1 LGRDFTT
8 SEREAVETFQAQ
20 EAATGRE
27 FVAGENVLGREFQ
40 TGERVGGEAFR
51 TGERVAGQE
60 YGTGEREATEAY
72 RTGEREAI
80 QGFDRDERIAGEAFR
95 TNERIGS
102 QAFATSENALDR
114 LLKKEGLDVD
124 RLREDNLNVYR
135 NAMMEQSG
143 KQADAADVVEPPD
156 MSQLPFAMFEYAK
169 ESLMGQY
176 GEYDPLADQGKLIW
190 PTDEKK
196 YSDLKQKVLST
207 ANAFAIRLLAPS
219 MSYDEIQAF
228 LEEASVEILNRIPAL
243 AGGGEEESAVIPES
257 GISVAKDLVFGLA
270 GPGRMVAEG
279 AVDYVKNLSG
289 WLRGTVAPRTVKGEV
304 GDETTEA
311 FAWALV
317 QKLQELDLT
326 DEERSKIGNAATFK
340 GYEWD
345 LQKPIRGGTT
355 SKLPEILDYVVRL
368 AQQYGLGAEA
378 Q

>member
-1 LGRDFTT
+1 LTGERKESEEFRTGEREATEGYMTEERVASEVFAAAQALLGRDFTT

-135 NAMMEQSG
+135 NAMMAQSEE
-143 KQADAADVVEPPD
+143 QADTVEPPD

-176 GEYDPLADQGKLIW
+176 GEYDPVADQGKLIW

-207 ANAFAIRLLAPS
+207 ANAYAIRLLAPS
-219 MSYDEIQAF
+219 MSYAEIQAF
-228 LEEASVEILNRIPAL
+228 LEEASVEILNRIPSM
-243 AGGGEEESAVIPES
+243 EEAP
-257 GISVAKDLVFGLA
+257 
-270 GPGRMVAEG
+270 PVAE
-279 AVDYVKNLSG
+279 KEI
-289 WLRGTVAPRTVKGEV
+289 RGSTTEV
-304 GDETTEA
+304 GNRLLLQGDKGNEAARLLAILNSVLPMIDSAEDKAVAEKVKAWLGHETLSPKGAMSLTIYGNIIA
-311 FAWALV
+311 
-317 QKLQELDLT
+317 DLLEKYSRPQT
-326 DEERSKIGNAATFK
+326 VPG
-340 GYEWD
+340 
-345 LQKPIRGGTT
+345 Q
-355 SKLPEILDYVVRL
+355 
-368 AQQYGLGAEA
+368 
-378 Q
+378 